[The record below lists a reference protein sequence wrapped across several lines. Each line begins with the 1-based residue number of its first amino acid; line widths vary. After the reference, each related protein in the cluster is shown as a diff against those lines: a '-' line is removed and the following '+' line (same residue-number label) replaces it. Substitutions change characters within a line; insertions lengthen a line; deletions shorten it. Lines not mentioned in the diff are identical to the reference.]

1 MDPFRNR
8 WVTVSLC
15 AYEITA
21 ILSKEATGKDTI
33 PTLTRLGVQHKWLGV
48 ALTAA
53 MGWHFATAGASR

>member
-1 MDPFRNR
+1 
-8 WVTVSLC
+8 VTVSLC